1 LNAFYKGLISLNRSF
16 LAESGTAR
24 SVIKYKGGKMKKF
37 LILLVIIMMIF
48 LPACKQVK
56 TPIEAPT
63 QEIEDTILLS
73 SPAFNNLEK
82 IPVKYTGYGD
92 DVSPF
97 LQWGNIPAGTQSFA
111 IVMDDPAAWP
121 STFTHWIIFNIPV
134 TKSSLPEGISHDVT
148 LQDGSKQG
156 KNDFGKIGYN
166 GCRPPS
172 GQTHNYVFTIYAV
185 DKVLDLEGGG
195 SIQEFLQAI
204 NGHILAKGTLIG
216 FYGD

>member
-1 LNAFYKGLISLNRSF
+1 MHFVKELISLNRSF
-16 LAESGTAR
+16 FAESGTVK
-24 SVIKYKGGKMKKF
+24 SMIKYKGGKMKKF
-37 LILLVIIMMIF
+37 LILSLIVMIIL
-48 LPACKQVK
+48 LPACKRAK
-56 TPIEAPT
+56 TPTETPI

-82 IPVKYTGYGD
+82 IPVKYTGYGE
-92 DVSPF
+92 DVSPS
-97 LQWGNIPAGTQSFA
+97 LQWSNIPSETQSFA

-134 TKSSLPEGISHDVT
+134 TKSSFPEGIPHDAT

-172 GQTHNYVFTIYAV
+172 GQTHDYVFTIYAL
-185 DKVLDLEGGG
+185 DKVLDLEGGV
-195 SIQEFLQAI
+195 SIQKFLQAI